1 LDSWPNRRQPEL
13 AASVQAQRYN
23 PKAYRKGD
31 DAMTVTAAEELRAN
45 LWPICDSRLE
55 LSLPE
60 PALIHGE
67 RRNATLV
74 WCRAGSEKHR

>member
-1 LDSWPNRRQPEL
+1 
-13 AASVQAQRYN
+13 
-23 PKAYRKGD
+23 
-31 DAMTVTAAEELRAN
+31 MTVTAAEELRAN

-74 WCRAGSEKHR
+74 WCRAASEKHRSTKKQKAKSHSAMNYA

>member
-1 LDSWPNRRQPEL
+1 
-13 AASVQAQRYN
+13 
-23 PKAYRKGD
+23 
-31 DAMTVTAAEELRAN
+31 MTVTAAEELRAN

-60 PALIHGE
+60 PALVHGE